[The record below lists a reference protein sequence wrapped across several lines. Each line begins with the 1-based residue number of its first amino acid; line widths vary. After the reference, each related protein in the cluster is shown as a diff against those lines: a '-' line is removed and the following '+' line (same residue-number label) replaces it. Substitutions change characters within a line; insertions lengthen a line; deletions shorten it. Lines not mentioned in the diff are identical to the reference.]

1 MRGTSKCLKNTMIFW
16 FFWNSF
22 TSLYGLCGAKSA
34 ENGQS
39 FLLLLLNGW
48 RYGPFVYVSASA
60 DAREYSV

>member
-1 MRGTSKCLKNTMIFW
+1 MIFW

-48 RYGPFVYVSASA
+48 RYGLFVYVSASA